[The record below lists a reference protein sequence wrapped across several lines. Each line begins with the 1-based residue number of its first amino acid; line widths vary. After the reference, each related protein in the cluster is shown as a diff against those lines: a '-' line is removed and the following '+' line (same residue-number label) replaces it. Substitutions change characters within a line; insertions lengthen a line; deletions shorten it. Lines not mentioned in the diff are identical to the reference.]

1 MGNKTIVEKYGLLE
15 ISCDTVRMIRFQ
27 TNDIGVLYEFSN
39 EREKTKILPRL
50 REIKR
55 FYPAL

>member
-1 MGNKTIVEKYGLLE
+1 MAKEVDVKL
-15 ISCDTVRMIRFQ
+15 IRFQ

-39 EREKTKILPRL
+39 EREKTKIIPRL